1 MRPPALLAVAAVF
14 LSPAFTP
21 ALSAVAVREFRYADG
36 ANILPSYRTWE
47 FEVDAP
53 GLYVFDIGSEDGKA
67 APAVR
72 AWLDGVQ
79 IGYVLDRSDWQAKTE
94 RTAGHLRRFR
104 WLETGRHSLDLY
116 LNVGAYQ
123 WHDDM
128 ARAMGEKGIRATI
141 ERLSTSDN
149 CQNGPLIANANSEVG
164 FWMEGTDP
172 DCMARVMGEPLV
184 VAACAAGDFNAEAQR
199 RRAFTMEVR
208 PAGDCSQISNVHKS
222 SLITNGTNA
231 NSDLPFANR
240 GQLSQLPIVDNGGA
254 ANVSTAVWS
263 QTLAVGET
271 PVRFEYP
278 CPEEGAFEFVV
289 KDAAGEVVEG
299 PWAFVVTD
307 LRTADDCSQIS
318 NIHKSQL
325 STNGTNANANSDLP
339 LANCSQLSQLSIV
352 DNGGAILIDRVD
364 CAEEGSGGPH
374 LFREGGKSE
383 IIDTPDGA
391 YRRSG
396 PQGYKDVF
404 RRQNPDGSWSPA
416 KPGEKGAQRKRFH
429 DWFAYTLKVEHPGR
443 SHALVVRV
451 PNDMRHLTH
460 VVAYDRRTR
469 LSNAWGIDSGDAPAA
484 GPWSEMKI
492 PVWPNTDAI
501 DVMVIST
508 DNAVN
513 THIPHPNRR
522 GAVASLSLLEYPDGF
537 PALEAPAC
545 GWNESRNFGWKGEQI
560 DLGPH
565 ERTMP
570 RLSDKALEAA
580 WARTG
585 KPNVKGPAYSWE
597 DFLETWERT
606 FELEAWRGGTTLM
619 YPVYSYSMVT
629 FQGPAQKLIPAG
641 YDRYTHQRAGMEP
654 VDPFDRDEFALMLQ
668 RAQKHGVRLVA
679 DFMIQRI
686 GSHVVSAW
694 CERYGMGGATNGFY
708 LVASADGK
716 PYRPA
721 HCVYFGM
728 PNPAHP
734 AARAV
739 QIEFCR
745 EFGRRY
751 GRYESFAGIRN
762 RFWRGWPSSFS
773 PWFYSEATGFDDFT
787 VGEFSKATGIGL
799 PPVGNDEAAFDA
811 RKKRIIGEYGREWN
825 AWRTK
830 VCLSL
835 QEEMLAALREG
846 APRARLYNDRS
857 PDDYDAA
864 CGLDPAVFAE
874 RRDLGFSRDQTS
886 VRGPGVEINHLDP
899 IHFAKFWVHRPE
911 DAAEPL
917 PPPTGLCCNSSYRCA
932 PYNLEPAALALAENR
947 LDHIWAG
954 GSWCLPP
961 LDDALREFVRA
972 YRAIPDRSDWRKAPI
987 ECSQISNVHKSS
999 LNTNANLDL
1008 SFDNCEQLSQLPIV
1022 NNSFSPVAVWWAKDG
1037 DDVLFWAVN
1046 RTDASRRV
1054 MLTFDREPSAL
1065 EDCVSGRS
1073 TGECSQ
1079 FTNVHKSQL
1088 FTNDTNDA
1096 NDTNTNANSDLPF
1109 VNCDQLSQLPIVNNS
1124 IFLTPFMPGVFR
1136 AKGVTAISGV
1146 HVPVEPEEAAQIE
1159 RDYAFIAALGET
1171 QRGGGLQSAVTDA
1184 ARSGDR
1190 APVET
1195 AVEIAQNAGETQRGG
1210 GLQSAVTDAARSGD
1224 RAPVETAVEIA
1235 QNAGETYFAPAGQ
1248 LGKRDRLWT
1257 FADLFSPM
1265 REAHDA
1271 GDFHSLRTLLADFKT
1286 NHRWWFEAFGW
1297 PDDFCVRRNVGRL
1310 PLVGFLR
1317 QGKRTEMWFGETNGL
1332 FTANFS
1338 EKFPQCK
1345 KDFVCAPQGVALDIL
1360 RHGQPGGFRQL
1371 ELSALFG
1378 GGYGAIRVEDADGK
1392 LIGVVNASS
1401 FADCPQIS
1409 NIQKS
1414 SLDGNSNSDLQID
1427 TCGQLSQ
1434 LPIAVNPK
1442 PPRPETRVL
1451 SVPVPNPG
1459 HRTHVRLVG
1468 TGEKG
1473 LAVYRLDFVQ
1483 QPPRPI
1489 ARWQVIGPFDKG
1501 GGEKDRESYEKAFPP
1516 ETEPFDANAEY
1527 IGMGGETVRWKTV
1540 TLGPGERV
1548 VNVAVA
1554 TPCDVSRCN
1563 AVTYLRTT
1571 IRAPR
1576 RMPTMLRYCN
1586 DYYGKI
1592 WLNGKPIVPA
1602 MRGPAQ
1608 KYEFVEVT
1616 LQKGENVILVKT
1628 SPGSAGTWH
1637 FGAAVNDCGELE
1649 FVEDK

>member
-1 MRPPALLAVAAVF
+1 MKIASRLLLCAAF
-14 LSPAFTP
+14 AAAGCDGLCADDPW
-21 ALSAVAVREFRYADG
+21 REFRCEDG
-36 ANILPSYRTWE
+36 RAVYPSYRTWE
-47 FEVDAP
+47 FDVDEP
-53 GLYVFDIGSEDGKA
+53 GLYVFDIGSDDGKA

-72 AWLDGVQ
+72 EWLDGVQ
-79 IGYVLDRSDWQAKTE
+79 IGYVLGQADWQAKTL

-104 WLETGRHSLDLY
+104 WLEKGRHSFDLY
-116 LNVGAYQ
+116 LNVGAYN
-123 WHDDM
+123 WNDDM
-128 ARAMGEKGIRATI
+128 ERAMNEKGVRAT
-141 ERLSTSDN
+141 
-149 CQNGPLIANANSEVG
+149 LIRPKGGEAG
-164 FWMEGTDP
+164 FWMPD
-172 DCMARVMGEPLV
+172 DCMARVVGEPLV
-184 VAACAAGDFNAEAQR
+184 VSGCAAENGSRRDAETR
-199 RRAFTMEVR
+199 RRFSMEVCL
-208 PAGDCSQISNVHKS
+208 AGEGK
-222 SLITNGTNA
+222 
-231 NSDLPFANR
+231 
-240 GQLSQLPIVDNGGA
+240 PI
-254 ANVSTAVWS
+254 WS
-263 QTLAVGET
+263 QTLAIGET

-278 CPEEGAFEFVV
+278 CDKEGAFKYVI
-289 KDAAGEVVEG
+289 KDGKGAIVEG
-299 PWAFVVTD
+299 PWAFAVTD
-307 LRTADDCSQIS
+307 IGRKEHTDLLTPNGVRGTVSGVSREQIRLL
-318 NIHKSQL
+318 NKSSASSSREPVL
-325 STNGTNANANSDLP
+325 
-339 LANCSQLSQLSIV
+339 V
-352 DNGGAILIDRVD
+352 DRVD
-364 CAEEGSGGPH
+364 CAEEGPGGPH
-374 LFREGGKSE
+374 HFREGGKSE

-396 PQGYKDVF
+396 PQGYKDVS

-416 KPGEKGAQRKRFH
+416 EPGEKGAQKKRFH

-537 PALEAPAC
+537 PALEAPAY
-545 GWNESRNFGWKGEQI
+545 GRSESRNFGWKGEQI

-570 RLSDKALEAA
+570 RLSDKALKAA
-580 WARTG
+580 RAGTG
-585 KPNVKGPAYSWE
+585 KLNVRGAAYSWG

-679 DFMIQRI
+679 DFMIQRT

-721 HCVYFGM
+721 HCVYSGM

-825 AWRTK
+825 AWRAK

-846 APRARLYNDRS
+846 APRARFYNDRS

-911 DAAEPL
+911 DAAGPL

-961 LDDALREFVRA
+961 LDDALRAFVRA
-972 YRAIPDRSDWRKAPI
+972 YRAIPDRRDWQRFDFSRK
-987 ECSQISNVHKSS
+987 ERKGRKE
-999 LNTNANLDL
+999 
-1008 SFDNCEQLSQLPIV
+1008 FE
-1022 NNSFSPVAVWWAKDG
+1022 PVAVWWAKDG
-1037 DDVLFWAVN
+1037 NDVLFWAVN

-1054 MLTFDREPSAL
+1054 VLTFDKEPSAMV
-1065 EDCVSGRS
+1065 DCVSGELLRAS
-1073 TGECSQ
+1073 APLREI
-1079 FTNVHKSQL
+1079 K
-1088 FTNDTNDA
+1088 
-1096 NDTNTNANSDLPF
+1096 
-1109 VNCDQLSQLPIVNNS
+1109 LS
-1124 IFLTPFMPGVFR
+1124 PFMPGVFR
-1136 AKGVTAISGV
+1136 AKGAESLVGCEVS
-1146 HVPVEPEEAAQIE
+1146 VEPHEAAQIE
-1159 RDYAFIAALGET
+1159 KDFAFIASIANNLAVT
-1171 QRGGGLQSAVTDA
+1171 SAVE
-1184 ARSGDR
+1184 
-1190 APVET
+1190 V
-1195 AVEIAQNAGETQRGG
+1195 AQG
-1210 GLQSAVTDAARSGD
+1210 
-1224 RAPVETAVEIA
+1224 I
-1235 QNAGETYFAPAGQ
+1235 GETYFAPAGA
-1248 LGKRDRLWT
+1248 LGKRDCRWS
-1257 FADLFSPM
+1257 FSELFSPM

-1271 GDFHSLRTLLADFKT
+1271 GDFHSLRALLADFKT

-1317 QGKRTEMWFGETNGL
+1317 QGKRTEMWFGDTNGL

-1338 EKFPQCK
+1338 EKFPLCK

-1378 GGYGAIRVEDADGK
+1378 GGYGDIRVEDEKGD
-1392 LIGVVNASS
+1392 LIGI
-1401 FADCPQIS
+1401 IS
-1409 NIQKS
+1409 RKERKEERLNQEVR
-1414 SLDGNSNSDLQID
+1414 L
-1427 TCGQLSQ
+1427 
-1434 LPIAVNPK
+1434 
-1442 PPRPETRVL
+1442 ETRVL
-1451 SVPVPNPG
+1451 SVPIPNPG

-1468 TGEKG
+1468 TGGKG
-1473 LAVYRLDFVQ
+1473 LAIYALAFTAL
-1483 QPPRPI
+1483 PPKPI
-1489 ARWQVIGPFDKG
+1489 TAWQVIGPFDKG
-1501 GGEKDRESYEKAFPP
+1501 GGEKDKESYLKTFPP
-1516 ETEPFDANAEY
+1516 ETNPFDANASFA
-1527 IGMGGETVRWKTV
+1527 GMGGETVRWKTV

-1548 VNVAVA
+1548 LNVAAA
-1554 TPCDVSRCN
+1554 TPCEVSRCN

-1637 FGAAVNDCGELE
+1637 FGMAVDDFDGLE
-1649 FVEDK
+1649 FSAEPR

>member
-1 MRPPALLAVAAVF
+1 MKIASRLLLCAAF
-14 LSPAFTP
+14 AAAGYDGLCADDPW
-21 ALSAVAVREFRYADG
+21 REFRCEDG
-36 ANILPSYRTWE
+36 RAVHPSYRTWE
-47 FEVDAP
+47 FDVDEP
-53 GLYVFDIGSEDGKA
+53 GLYVFDIGSDDGKA
-67 APAVR
+67 APALR

-79 IGYVLDRSDWQAKTE
+79 IGYVLGRFDWQSKTE

-104 WLETGRHSLDLY
+104 WLEKGRHSFDLY
-116 LNVGAYQ
+116 LNVGAYN
-123 WHDDM
+123 WNDDM
-128 ARAMGEKGIRATI
+128 ERAMNEKGVKVRLV
-141 ERLSTSDN
+141 RLS
-149 CQNGPLIANANSEVG
+149 GGEVG
-164 FWMEGTDP
+164 FWMEGLAP
-172 DCMARVMGEPLV
+172 DSMARVMGEPLV
-184 VAACAAGDFNAEAQR
+184 IAGCAAPQGNDG
-199 RRAFTMEVR
+199 RARSPSAPQYTMEVLR
-208 PAGDCSQISNVHKS
+208 ASASP
-222 SLITNGTNA
+222 
-231 NSDLPFANR
+231 R
-240 GQLSQLPIVDNGGA
+240 EPI
-254 ANVSTAVWS
+254 WS
-263 QTLAVGET
+263 QTLAIGET
-271 PVRFEYP
+271 PVRFGYP
-278 CPEEGAFEFVV
+278 CDKEGAFEYVV
-289 KDAAGEVVEG
+289 RDDKGEVVEG
-299 PWAFVVTD
+299 PWDFVVTD
-307 LRTADDCSQIS
+307 IGHKEQTDLLTPNGVRGTVSRVSDEQIRVLDKSTASSSRDPV
-318 NIHKSQL
+318 L
-325 STNGTNANANSDLP
+325 
-339 LANCSQLSQLSIV
+339 V
-352 DNGGAILIDRVD
+352 DRVD
-364 CAEEGSGGPH
+364 CTEGAGGEH

-396 PQGYKDVF
+396 PQGYKDVY
-404 RRQNPDGSWSPA
+404 RIQNPDGSWSPA
-416 KPGEKGAQRKRFH
+416 EPGEKGAQRKRFH

-545 GWNESRNFGWKGEQI
+545 GWNFAHNFGWNGEQI
-560 DLGPH
+560 NLGPH

-570 RLSDKALEAA
+570 RLSGKALKAA
-580 WARTG
+580 LAGAG
-585 KPNVKGPAYSWE
+585 KPNVKGPAYLWG

-679 DFMIQRI
+679 DFMIQRT

-716 PYRPA
+716 PYRPRG
-721 HCVYFGM
+721 CVYSGM
-728 PNPAHP
+728 LNPAHP

-899 IHFAKFWVHRPE
+899 IHFAKFWVHRPG
-911 DAAEPL
+911 DAAGPL

-961 LDDALREFVRA
+961 LDDALRAFVRA
-972 YRAIPDRSDWRKAPI
+972 YRAIPDRRDWQRFDFSRK
-987 ECSQISNVHKSS
+987 ERKGRKE
-999 LNTNANLDL
+999 
-1008 SFDNCEQLSQLPIV
+1008 FE
-1022 NNSFSPVAVWWAKDG
+1022 PVAVWWAKDG
-1037 DDVLFWAVN
+1037 NDVLFWAVN

-1054 MLTFDREPSAL
+1054 VLTFDKEPSAL
-1065 EDCVSGRS
+1065 VDCV
-1073 TGECSQ
+1073 TG
-1079 FTNVHKSQL
+1079 N
-1088 FTNDTNDA
+1088 
-1096 NDTNTNANSDLPF
+1096 P
-1109 VNCDQLSQLPIVNNS
+1109 VNPVNPVKKTLCE
-1124 IFLTPFMPGVFR
+1124 IKLAPLMPGVFR
-1136 AKGVTAISGV
+1136 AKGAAALVSAD
-1146 HVPVEPEEAAQIE
+1146 VPVEAKEVAQIE
-1159 RDYAFIAALGET
+1159 KDFSFIAAMKPL
-1171 QRGGGLQSAVTDA
+1171 A
-1184 ARSGDR
+1184 AD
-1190 APVET
+1190 
-1195 AVEIAQNAGETQRGG
+1195 AVEVAQGVGEK
-1210 GLQSAVTDAARSGD
+1210 
-1224 RAPVETAVEIA
+1224 
-1235 QNAGETYFAPAGQ
+1235 YFDPAGL
-1248 LGKRDRLWT
+1248 LGRRDGRWT
-1257 FADLFSPM
+1257 FADLFRPM

-1271 GDFHSLRTLLADFKT
+1271 GDFHSLRALLADFKT

-1317 QGKRTEMWFGETNGL
+1317 QGKPTEMWFGDTNGL

-1345 KDFVCAPQGVALDIL
+1345 KDFVCAPKGVALDIW
-1360 RHGQPGGFRQL
+1360 RHGNPGGFRQL

-1378 GGYGAIRVEDADGK
+1378 GGYGDIRVEDEKGD
-1392 LIGVVNASS
+1392 LIGI
-1401 FADCPQIS
+1401 IS
-1409 NIQKS
+1409 RKERKEERLNQEVR
-1414 SLDGNSNSDLQID
+1414 L
-1427 TCGQLSQ
+1427 
-1434 LPIAVNPK
+1434 
-1442 PPRPETRVL
+1442 ETRVL
-1451 SVPVPNPG
+1451 SVPIPNPG

-1468 TGEKG
+1468 TGGKG
-1473 LAVYRLDFVQ
+1473 LAIYALAFTAL
-1483 QPPRPI
+1483 PPEPI
-1489 ARWQVIGPFDKG
+1489 TAWQVIGPFDKG
-1501 GGEKDRESYEKAFPP
+1501 GGEKDKESYLKTFPP
-1516 ETEPFDANAEY
+1516 ETDTFDANASFA
-1527 IGMGGETVRWKTV
+1527 GMGGETVRWKTV

-1548 VNVAVA
+1548 VNVAAA

-1576 RMPTMLRYCN
+1576 RMPKMLRYCN

-1602 MRGPAQ
+1602 MRGSAQ